1 MRFRLV
7 DADCY
12 RAAAMTTAVSR
23 ILMTDTDNG
32 SETRVAAMK
41 H

>member
-12 RAAAMTTAVSR
+12 RAAAMTAVSR
-23 ILMTDTDNG
+23 IWMTDTENG
-32 SETRVAAMK
+32 SETSWVVMK
-41 H
+41 G

>member
-12 RAAAMTTAVSR
+12 RAAAMTAVSR

-32 SETRVAAMK
+32 SETRFAAMK